1 MGSIGTAV
9 SAGLHKL
16 TQGAFALEGAI
27 GAVGIAAGFALAGA
41 VAIGLAHCAMEAAH
55 LQEAVA
61 KVEQA
66 FGTATPRVLAMAD
79 GLAKKFG
86 VVNKEILDVAASF
99 GLMLQ
104 GSGVTRELSADM
116 SVALSKIA
124 VDAASF
130 FDVSMTEA
138 ITRLQSGLSGEMEA
152 VRRWGINLSESNIKR
167 QGQVA
172 GFGSGDMSQEAKTL
186 IRYKL
191 ILEGLSAAAGDAE
204 RSQFRLVGQWKLFTG
219 EIYTF
224 ATNLGAVVV
233 PIFTG
238 ILWVVNTV
246 LGQVNYA
253 MSMIGAAFKAG
264 LSYVAGLFGFTDIF
278 GEADVQKQ
286 REAIDARIAATEAD
300 RAKDAEAAKL
310 SEATEKAKPKGWQ
323 GGLEEWAKHLQE
335 GAFGKGKDTTAADQ
349 LKTQQA
355 MAQLLAEIKAKLGQP
370 LPAAIGP

>member
-1 MGSIGTAV
+1 MGSIGTKV
-9 SAGLHKL
+9 SGMLHGV
-16 TQGAFALEGAI
+16 TMGATALEGAI

-41 VAIGLAHCAMEAAH
+41 AVVGLAHAAMEAAH

-79 GLAKKFG
+79 ELAKKFG

-104 GSGVTRELSADM
+104 GSGVAREMSADM

-172 GFGSGDMSQEAKTL
+172 GFGSGDLSQEAKTL
-186 IRYKL
+186 IRFKL
-191 ILEGLSAAAGDAE
+191 IMEGLAAAAGDAE

-219 EIYTF
+219 ELYTF

-238 ILWVVNTV
+238 ILYVVNNV
-246 LGQVNYA
+246 LAGVNAA
-253 MSMIGAAFKAG
+253 MSMIGAAFKSTLA
-264 LSYVAGLFGFTDIF
+264 YIAGLFGYTDIF

-300 RAKDAEAAKL
+300 RAKDAEAAKA
-310 SEATEKAKPKGWQ
+310 SELAEKHKPKGWQ

-355 MAQLLAEIKAKLGQP
+355 MAQLLSEIKNKLGQP
-370 LPAAIGP
+370 MPAAVGP